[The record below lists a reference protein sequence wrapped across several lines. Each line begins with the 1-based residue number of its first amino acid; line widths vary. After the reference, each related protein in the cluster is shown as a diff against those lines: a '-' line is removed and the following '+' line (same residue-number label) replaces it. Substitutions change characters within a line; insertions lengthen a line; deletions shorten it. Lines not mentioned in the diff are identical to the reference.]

1 MKSIRKHIYI
11 LCTLGC
17 LLFTISC
24 EDLAFGDKFLQK
36 PPSTDVTIDTIF
48 STAEYA
54 RRVLWASYQLL
65 PYGIETY
72 PGDYRTTMYLGNLEG
87 LTDLN
92 HDYVGYSGLT
102 RIYYAGNYNATT
114 ENSPRKPNY
123 TTKFHFETA
132 DPWKPIR
139 NAWLFYENVDRV
151 PDMDAVEKSRMKAEA
166 KVLVAVYYA
175 HMMRHLGGLPI
186 VDHAIAPEDTNLPVR
201 STLQETV
208 DFIIGLLDDAINCP
222 DLPWRIP
229 ENEKSNYEG
238 RMCKAAAY
246 ALKVRVLLFIA
257 SPLYNNDAPYFEGES
272 SAKYLTWLGG
282 YDRNRWKDVIDA
294 CESFFNAVR
303 ANGYFKLV
311 EKEDTKTGT
320 YRQAFQDAYY
330 TRGSTETLI
339 SVRRNIDFWTH
350 SRCQLSQAIRWGG
363 YCPTKELF
371 DMFPMA
377 DGTDFDWNN
386 PEHRKN
392 PFINRDPRLSET
404 IILDGDNYQGHA
416 AQVYAAKPD
425 GGDDWPKGSDWQ
437 AGNLGSM
444 SLATGLACRKFGLDR
459 GGELNGRYIQWP
471 HLRLAEIYLSY
482 AEALNEYNNGPTSVA
497 YDYLKQVRARV
508 GLTKGLKS
516 GMDQK
521 EFREALLHERACEFA
536 YEEVRFFDLI
546 RWRYDE
552 KLTTPCHGLIPH
564 KNKKTGEY
572 DFTILELQKDKYP
585 RAWWRPGGFS
595 RKWYLSAFP
604 ASEINKGYGMIQNA
618 GWE

>member
-1 MKSIRKHIYI
+1 
-11 LCTLGC
+11 
-17 LLFTISC
+17 
-24 EDLAFGDKFLQK
+24 
-36 PPSTDVTIDTIF
+36 
-48 STAEYA
+48 
-54 RRVLWASYQLL
+54 
-65 PYGIETY
+65 
-72 PGDYRTTMYLGNLEG
+72 
-87 LTDLN
+87 
-92 HDYVGYSGLT
+92 
-102 RIYYAGNYNATT
+102 
-114 ENSPRKPNY
+114 
-123 TTKFHFETA
+123 
-132 DPWKPIR
+132 
-139 NAWLFYENVDRV
+139 
-151 PDMDAVEKSRMKAEA
+151 
-166 KVLVAVYYA
+166 
-175 HMMRHLGGLPI
+175 
-186 VDHAIAPEDTNLPVR
+186 
-201 STLQETV
+201 
-208 DFIIGLLDDAINCP
+208 
-222 DLPWRIP
+222 
-229 ENEKSNYEG
+229 
-238 RMCKAAAY
+238 MCKAAAY

-311 EKEDTKTGT
+311 QKEDTKTGT